1 MTKILG
7 CPFCGHGGENY
18 DVLPHDMLEDDYLRE
33 SPGFQMRCEY
43 DGARGPEEST
53 KLKALES
60 WNHRGKTHTEI
71 PAWVKSVYDDAELDD
86 LFKEVGK

>member
-7 CPFCGHGGENY
+7 CPFCGHGGK
-18 DVLPHDMLEDDYLRE
+18 DDALPHDMREDDYLRE

-43 DGARGPEEST
+43 CGGRGPEEST

-71 PAWVKSVYDDAELDD
+71 PAWVKSVYDD
-86 LFKEVGK
+86 FKEVEK